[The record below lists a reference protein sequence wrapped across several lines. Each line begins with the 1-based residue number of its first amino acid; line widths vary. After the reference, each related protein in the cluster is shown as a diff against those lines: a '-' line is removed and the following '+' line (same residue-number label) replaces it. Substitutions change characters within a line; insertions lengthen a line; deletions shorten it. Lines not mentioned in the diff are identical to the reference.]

1 MLYSSGLDPL
11 TFDLNWPLDKT
22 TDFCLRNRLERSNQ
36 FYSHAE
42 HVRLVNRFHVAT
54 VVIGWTELILFLEKK
69 DLTILQKKTSF
80 QGIQIYL
87 SYFDEDT
94 ERLRYMIHHL
104 LPKSIR
110 SRLWK
115 EKEKT
120 DSRELIKH
128 TRCHCANEKK

>member
-11 TFDLNWPLDKT
+11 TFDLNWRLDKT

-42 HVRLVNRFHVAT
+42 HVRLVNRFHVAI
-54 VVIGWTELILFLEKK
+54 VVIGWAELILFLEKK

-94 ERLRYMIHHL
+94 ERLRYMIHRL

-110 SRLWK
+110 LWK
-115 EKEKT
+115 KKEET
-120 DSRELIKH
+120 NSIELIKH
-128 TRCHCANEKK
+128 